1 MSNVASLPEASLPE
15 ASLLQAPLPEQDT
28 AGTWKAAFAT
38 RITSLF
44 GIRHPILAGGLQ
56 WLANADYV
64 AAAVNAGI
72 MGFITAASF
81 PDDES
86 LVAEIRRCRDLT
98 GGRPFGVNVS
108 MLPKLAQHERVD
120 AIMKVIVD
128 ENVAFVETAGR
139 SPAHYVPL
147 LHEAGVKIIHKV
159 PAVRYAQSAEQ
170 AGVDAVSIVGYE
182 CGGHPGMEL
191 VGSFV
196 QAALAAQRLSIP
208 YCIGGGVGTGAQ
220 IAAALAM
227 GADGVIIGTRFLVAE
242 EIWAHPAFKEKVA
255 RASEGDTMLVMQ
267 SLRNTV
273 RILRNETAET
283 VAAIEARG
291 EGSLE
296 TILPLMAGRI
306 GREAYV
312 TGDTAKGAL
321 AMGQALAFTNE
332 VAPLA
337 AIVDRLVEEAGAA
350 VRRLEGLMSLAR

>member
-1 MSNVASLPEASLPE
+1 MINAASVLELD
-15 ASLLQAPLPEQDT
+15 APP
-28 AGTWKAAFAT
+28 GPKATFST

-44 GIRHPILAGGLQ
+44 GIRAPILAGGLQ

-81 PDDES
+81 PDDQS
-86 LVAEIRRCRDLT
+86 LIAEIRRCRDLT
-98 GGRPFGVNVS
+98 DGKPFGVNVS

-139 SPAHYVPL
+139 SPAQYVPL
-147 LHEAGVKIIHKV
+147 LHEAGIKIIHKV
-159 PAVRYAQSAEQ
+159 PAIRYAQSAEQ

-196 QAALAAQRLSIP
+196 QAALAARRLSIP

-227 GADGVIIGTRFLVAE
+227 GADGVIIGTRFLVAS
-242 EIWAHPAFKEKVA
+242 EIWAHPAFKEKVV
-255 RASEGDTMLVMQ
+255 RATEGDTMLVMQ

-273 RILRNETAET
+273 RILRNDTAET
-283 VAAIEARG
+283 VAAIEASG
-291 EGSLE
+291 EGTME
-296 TILPLMAGRI
+296 TILPLMSGKI
-306 GREAYV
+306 GREAYIN
-312 TGDTAKGAL
+312 GDTTRGAL

-337 AIVDRLVEEAGAA
+337 DIVRGLVEEAGAA
-350 VRRLEGLMSLAR
+350 VRRLDGLVSLGH